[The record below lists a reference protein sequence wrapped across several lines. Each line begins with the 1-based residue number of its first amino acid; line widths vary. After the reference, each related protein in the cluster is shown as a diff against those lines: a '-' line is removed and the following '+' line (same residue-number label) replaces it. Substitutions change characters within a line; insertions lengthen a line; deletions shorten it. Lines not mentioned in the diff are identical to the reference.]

1 MIPNRLKE
9 AKPVDLISVI
19 KAYIMR
25 NYDASSFDQKVET
38 FLSEVQQ
45 NRNVISTMGG
55 MNQNLDTLK
64 TNKEI
69 LLQYLNQLNTIKGK
83 MTFGR
88 ENYCVQVEFQ
98 WKDIFKNKIWSS
110 YSINFEFYNVMF
122 NLAMIYCIMG
132 IMITNECGD
141 DEERLKESVKYFRYA
156 SGLFDTIKNDA
167 SNGIPAKELPPDLGY
182 SYMSYCSYICIAFG
196 QINLVKVAMK
206 KKTNLDLQSQLTK
219 GICEMLNSAYLLTNE
234 SLKKFLDDTAKLLVF
249 NRKNYYEALCYS
261 KLRDKAL
268 AEFDKTGEN
277 YGTAVTYQ
285 GGIVQCLKKN
295 DTKEQNKIKNLIYD
309 KDTLFLDKETQK
321 GKDMFDKNSRVY
333 NDIIKELDQMPV
345 VQKKIMCSPQMPPEY
360 KTDVE
365 NSNELDALIPKEV
378 KVMIS
383 EYKNK
388 MNEFITQNLENNENE
403 DTVTNFLNNLGL
415 PSSLETILS
424 QTSISE
430 SLWKKISEVQE
441 KGGSMFLNNSLQTLD
456 NLPNEINNR
465 INGLLNILMNE
476 ENEDKRLRQ
485 QYGTKWN
492 RRESSDLNGNY
503 VTTLNSYRNK
513 LNLARQCDQQ
523 TKEGISENLKYFEYL
538 MMSKEQLD
546 NKIPHKVDQNS
557 LKNCPEAADLRK
569 DLDSIESLKNSA
581 MEIINQL
588 FNSLNDDNVAP
599 QFIQVLSKKT
609 TENSVF
615 DQNKAKY
622 MEKFNELQNISSQI
636 NALKPVIQQK
646 NEIFLKAKNEK
657 FKPDLDN
664 ENFFKNLD
672 NYCQLFRQKEVQ
684 LQQAL
689 NFYKTFNGKLDEL
702 NRNITDFLM
711 ARDIDKNQLI
721 SSITLGS
728 NYDEKKIDDNSG
740 GNYWDLTKKGLNYLG
755 EKITQVQNKFFGN
768 NDNNNQSENK
778 DNQNNNNNNM
788 YGQNNNNMYGQNN
801 NNMYGQYGQSNN
813 NMYGQNNNNNMYG
826 QNNNNNMYGQPNNNN
841 NMYGQNNNNNNNMY
855 GQNNNN
861 NNNMYGQPNNNNM
874 YGQNNNN
881 MYGQNNNNMYGQPN
895 SNNMYG
901 QNNNNNMY
909 GQPNN
914 NNMYGQFGQPNNN
927 MYGQQQQN
935 QPNMYGQQQYGQQP
949 MYGQQQFYN
958 QNK

>member
-1 MIPNRLKE
+1 MIPNKLKD
-9 AKPVDLISVI
+9 AKPLDLISTI
-19 KAYIMR
+19 KAYIMK

-45 NRNVISTMGG
+45 NRNVVSTMATIT
-55 MNQNLDTLK
+55 QNLDTLK

-83 MTFGR
+83 MTFGQ
-88 ENYCVQVEFQ
+88 ENFCVQIEFQ
-98 WKDIFKNKIWSS
+98 WKDIFKNKSYSS
-110 YSINFEFYNVMF
+110 YSINFEYYNVMF

-132 IMITNECGD
+132 ILITNECGD

-182 SYMSYCSYICIAFG
+182 SYMSYCSYICTAFG

-206 KKTNLDLQSQLTK
+206 KKTNFDLQSQLLK
-219 GICEMLNSAYLLTNE
+219 GIVEMLNSAYLLSNE
-234 SLKKFLDDTAKLLVF
+234 SLKKNLDDNTKLIVY

-268 AEFDKTGEN
+268 ADFDKTGEN
-277 YGTAVTYQ
+277 FGVAVTYQ
-285 GGIVQCLKKN
+285 GGIVQCLNKN
-295 DTKEQNKIKNLIYD
+295 NTKEQNKIKNLIKE
-309 KDTLFLDKETQK
+309 KDMLFLDKETQR
-321 GKDMFDKNSRVY
+321 GQEMYEKNQRVY
-333 NDIIKELDQMPV
+333 NELIKEIDQMPV
-345 VQKKIMCSPQMPPEY
+345 VQKKIMCSPQMPPEF

-365 NSNELDALIPKEV
+365 NNNELDALIPREV
-378 KVMIS
+378 KAMIS

-415 PSSLETILS
+415 PASLETILS
-424 QTSISE
+424 QSSISE

-456 NLPNEINNR
+456 NIPNEIDNR
-465 INGLLNILMNE
+465 INGLLTILMNE

-503 VTTLNSYRNK
+503 VATLNSYRNK
-513 LNLARQCDQQ
+513 LGQARQCDQQ
-523 TKEGISENLKYFEYL
+523 TKSGITDNYKYFEYL

-546 NKIPHKVDQNS
+546 NKIPHKVDQNVI
-557 LKNCPEAADLRK
+557 KNCPEAVDLRK
-569 DLDSIESLKNSA
+569 ELDNLENLKNRA

-609 TENSVF
+609 TENAVF

-622 MEKFNELQNISSQI
+622 MTSFNELQNISSQI

-646 NEIFLKAKNEK
+646 NEIFLKVKSEK
-657 FKPDLDN
+657 FKPDMDN

-672 NYCQLFRQKEVQ
+672 NYCQLFRQKEIQ

-702 NRNITDFLM
+702 NRNVTDFLM

-721 SSITLGS
+721 SSITMGS
-728 NYDEKKIDDNSG
+728 NYNEKKDDDNSG
-740 GNYWDLTKKGLNYLG
+740 GNYWDFTKKGLNYLG
-755 EKITQVQNKFFGN
+755 EKVQQVQNKFFGGGN
-768 NDNNNQSENK
+768 KNENDNKNEQSNNNNNMYGQYGQ
-778 DNQNNNNNNM
+778 QNNNNMYGQYGQPNNNNMYGQNNNNNNMYGQYGQNNNNNM

-801 NNMYGQYGQSNN
+801 NNMYGK
-813 NMYGQNNNNNMYG
+813 
-826 QNNNNNMYGQPNNNN
+826 PNNNN
-841 NMYGQNNNNNNNMY
+841 PYGQP
-855 GQNNNN
+855 N

-874 YGQNNNN
+874 YGQPNNNN
-881 MYGQNNNNMYGQPN
+881 MYGQYGQQNNNNMYGQQQG
-895 SNNMYG
+895 MYG
-901 QNNNNNMY
+901 Q
-909 GQPNN
+909 QPN
-914 NNMYGQFGQPNNN
+914 PN
-927 MYGQQQQN
+927 MYGQQQYQ
-935 QPNMYGQQQYGQQP
+935 QQQYGQQP
-949 MYGQQQFYN
+949 MYDQNNNNMYGQQQYYN
-958 QNK
+958 PNK

>member
-1 MIPNRLKE
+1 MIPNKLKD
-9 AKPVDLISVI
+9 AKPLDLISTI
-19 KAYIMR
+19 KAYIMK

-45 NRNVISTMGG
+45 NRNVVSTMAT
-55 MNQNLDTLK
+55 MTQNLDTLK

-83 MTFGR
+83 MTFGQ
-88 ENYCVQVEFQ
+88 ENFCVQIEFQ
-98 WKDIFKNKIWSS
+98 WKDIFKNKSYSS
-110 YSINFEFYNVMF
+110 YSINFEYYNVMF

-132 IMITNECGD
+132 ILITNECGD

-182 SYMSYCSYICIAFG
+182 SYMSYCSYICTAFG

-206 KKTNLDLQSQLTK
+206 KKTNFDLQSQLLK
-219 GICEMLNSAYLLTNE
+219 GIVEMLNSAYLLSNE
-234 SLKKFLDDTAKLLVF
+234 SLKKNLDDNTKLIVY

-268 AEFDKTGEN
+268 ADFDKTGEN
-277 YGTAVTYQ
+277 FGVAVTYQ
-285 GGIVQCLKKN
+285 GGIVQCLNKN
-295 DTKEQNKIKNLIYD
+295 NTKEQNKIKNLIKE
-309 KDTLFLDKETQK
+309 KDMLFLDKETQR
-321 GKDMFDKNSRVY
+321 GQEMYEKNQRIY
-333 NDIIKELDQMPV
+333 NELIKEIDQMPV
-345 VQKKIMCSPQMPPEY
+345 VQKKIMCSPQMPPEF

-365 NSNELDALIPKEV
+365 NNNELDALIPREV
-378 KVMIS
+378 KAMIS

-415 PSSLETILS
+415 PASLETILS
-424 QTSISE
+424 QSSISE

-456 NLPNEINNR
+456 NIPNEIDNR
-465 INGLLNILMNE
+465 INGLLTILMNE

-503 VTTLNSYRNK
+503 VATLNSYRNK
-513 LNLARQCDQQ
+513 LGQARQCDQQ
-523 TKEGISENLKYFEYL
+523 TKSGITDNYKYFEYL

-546 NKIPHKVDQNS
+546 NKIPHKVDQNVI
-557 LKNCPEAADLRK
+557 KNCPEAVDLRK
-569 DLDSIESLKNSA
+569 ELDNLENLKNRA

-609 TENSVF
+609 TENAVF

-622 MEKFNELQNISSQI
+622 MTSFNELQNISSQI

-646 NEIFLKAKNEK
+646 NEIFLKVKSEK
-657 FKPDLDN
+657 FKPDMDN

-672 NYCQLFRQKEVQ
+672 NYCQLFRQKEIQ

-702 NRNITDFLM
+702 NRNVTDFLM

-721 SSITLGS
+721 SSITMGS
-728 NYDEKKIDDNSG
+728 NYNEKKDDDNSG
-740 GNYWDLTKKGLNYLG
+740 GNYWDFTKKGLNYLG
-755 EKITQVQNKFFGN
+755 EKVQQVQNKFFGGGN
-768 NDNNNQSENK
+768 KNENDNKNEQSNNNNNMYGQYGQ
-778 DNQNNNNNNM
+778 QNNNNMYGQYGQPNNNNM
-788 YGQNNNNMYGQNN
+788 YGQNNNN
-801 NNMYGQYGQSNN
+801 NNMYGQ
-813 NMYGQNNNNNMYG
+813 YGQNNNNNMYG
-826 QNNNNNMYGQPNNNN
+826 QNNNNNMYGQNNN
-841 NMYGQNNNNNNNMY
+841 NMYGKPNNNNPY
-855 GQNNNN
+855 GQPN

-874 YGQNNNN
+874 YGQPNNNN
-881 MYGQNNNNMYGQPN
+881 MYGQYGQQNNNNMYGQQQGMYGQQPNPNMYGQQQYQQQQYGQQPMYGQNNNNMYGQ
-895 SNNMYG
+895 
-901 QNNNNNMY
+901 
-909 GQPNN
+909 
-914 NNMYGQFGQPNNN
+914 
-927 MYGQQQQN
+927 
-935 QPNMYGQQQYGQQP
+935 QQY
-949 MYGQQQFYN
+949 YN
-958 QNK
+958 PNK

>member
-1 MIPNRLKE
+1 MIPNKLKD
-9 AKPVDLISVI
+9 AKPLDLISTI
-19 KAYIMR
+19 KAYIMK

-45 NRNVISTMGG
+45 NRNVVSTMATIT
-55 MNQNLDTLK
+55 QNLDTLK

-83 MTFGR
+83 MTFGQ
-88 ENYCVQVEFQ
+88 ENFCVQIEFQ
-98 WKDIFKNKIWSS
+98 WKDIFKNKSYSS
-110 YSINFEFYNVMF
+110 YSINFEYYNVMF

-132 IMITNECGD
+132 ILITNECGD

-182 SYMSYCSYICIAFG
+182 SYMSYCSYICTAFG

-206 KKTNLDLQSQLTK
+206 KKTNFDLQSQLLK
-219 GICEMLNSAYLLTNE
+219 GIVEMLNSAYLLSNE
-234 SLKKFLDDTAKLLVF
+234 SLKKNLDDNTKLIVY

-268 AEFDKTGEN
+268 ADFDKTGEN
-277 YGTAVTYQ
+277 FGVAVTYQ
-285 GGIVQCLKKN
+285 GGIVQCLNKN
-295 DTKEQNKIKNLIYD
+295 NTKEQNKIKNLIKE
-309 KDTLFLDKETQK
+309 KDMLFLDKETQR
-321 GKDMFDKNSRVY
+321 GQEMYEKNQRVY
-333 NDIIKELDQMPV
+333 NELIKEIDQMPV
-345 VQKKIMCSPQMPPEY
+345 VQKKIMCSPQMPPEF

-365 NSNELDALIPKEV
+365 NNNELDALIPREV
-378 KVMIS
+378 KAMIS

-415 PSSLETILS
+415 PASLETILS
-424 QTSISE
+424 QSSISE

-441 KGGSMFLNNSLQTLD
+441 KGGSMYLNNSLQTLD
-456 NLPNEINNR
+456 NIPNEIDNR
-465 INGLLNILMNE
+465 INGLLTILMNE

-503 VTTLNSYRNK
+503 VATLNSYRNK
-513 LNLARQCDQQ
+513 LGQARQCDQQ
-523 TKEGISENLKYFEYL
+523 TKSGITDNYKYFEYL

-546 NKIPHKVDQNS
+546 NKIPHKVDQNVI
-557 LKNCPEAADLRK
+557 KNCPEAVDLRK
-569 DLDSIESLKNSA
+569 ELDNLENLKNRA

-609 TENSVF
+609 TENAVF

-622 MEKFNELQNISSQI
+622 MTSFNELQNISSQI

-646 NEIFLKAKNEK
+646 NEIFLKVKSEK
-657 FKPDLDN
+657 FKPDMDN

-672 NYCQLFRQKEVQ
+672 NYCQLFRQKEIQ

-702 NRNITDFLM
+702 NRNVTDFLM

-721 SSITLGS
+721 SSITMGS
-728 NYDEKKIDDNSG
+728 NYNEKKDDNNSG
-740 GNYWDLTKKGLNYLG
+740 GNYWDFTKKGLNYLG
-755 EKITQVQNKFFGN
+755 EKVQQVQNKFFGGGN
-768 NDNNNQSENK
+768 KNENDNKNEQS
-778 DNQNNNNNNM
+778 NNNNNM
-788 YGQNNNNMYGQNN
+788 YGQNNNNNMYGQYGQQNN
-801 NNMYGQYGQSNN
+801 NNMYGQYGQPNNN
-813 NMYGQNNNNNMYG
+813 NMYGQNNNNNNMYGQYGQNNNNNMYG
-826 QNNNNNMYGQPNNNN
+826 QNNNNNMYGKPNNNNPYGQPNNNNPYGQPNNN
-841 NMYGQNNNNNNNMY
+841 NMYGQL
-855 GQNNNN
+855 N

-874 YGQNNNN
+874 YGQYGQQNNNN
-881 MYGQNNNNMYGQPN
+881 MYGQQQGMYGQQPNPNMYGQQQYQQQQYGQQPMYGQNNNNMYGQ
-895 SNNMYG
+895 
-901 QNNNNNMY
+901 
-909 GQPNN
+909 
-914 NNMYGQFGQPNNN
+914 
-927 MYGQQQQN
+927 
-935 QPNMYGQQQYGQQP
+935 QQY
-949 MYGQQQFYN
+949 YN
-958 QNK
+958 PNK

>member
-1 MIPNRLKE
+1 MIPNKLKD
-9 AKPVDLISVI
+9 AKPLDLISTI
-19 KAYIMR
+19 KAYIMK

-45 NRNVISTMGG
+45 NRNVVSTMAT
-55 MNQNLDTLK
+55 MTQNLDTLK

-83 MTFGR
+83 MTFGQ
-88 ENYCVQVEFQ
+88 ENFCVQIEFQ
-98 WKDIFKNKIWSS
+98 WKDIFKNKSYSS
-110 YSINFEFYNVMF
+110 YSINFEYYNVMF

-132 IMITNECGD
+132 ILITNECGD

-182 SYMSYCSYICIAFG
+182 SYMSYCSYICTAFG

-206 KKTNLDLQSQLTK
+206 KKTNFDLQSQLLK
-219 GICEMLNSAYLLTNE
+219 GIVEMLNSAYLLSNE
-234 SLKKFLDDTAKLLVF
+234 SLKKNLDDNTKLIVY

-268 AEFDKTGEN
+268 ADFDKTGEN
-277 YGTAVTYQ
+277 FGVAVTYQ
-285 GGIVQCLKKN
+285 GGIVQCLNKN
-295 DTKEQNKIKNLIYD
+295 NTKEQNKIKNLIKE
-309 KDTLFLDKETQK
+309 KDMLFLDKETQR
-321 GKDMFDKNSRVY
+321 GQEMYEKNQRIY
-333 NDIIKELDQMPV
+333 NELIKEIDQMPV
-345 VQKKIMCSPQMPPEY
+345 VQKKIMCSPQMPPEF

-365 NSNELDALIPKEV
+365 NNNELDALIPREV
-378 KVMIS
+378 KAMIS

-415 PSSLETILS
+415 PASLETILS
-424 QTSISE
+424 QSSISE

-441 KGGSMFLNNSLQTLD
+441 KGGSMYLNNSLQTLD
-456 NLPNEINNR
+456 NIPNEIDNR
-465 INGLLNILMNE
+465 INGLLTILMNE

-503 VTTLNSYRNK
+503 VATLNSYRNK
-513 LNLARQCDQQ
+513 LGQARQCDQQ
-523 TKEGISENLKYFEYL
+523 TKSGITDNYKYFEYL

-546 NKIPHKVDQNS
+546 NKIPHKVDQNVI
-557 LKNCPEAADLRK
+557 KNCPEAVDLRK
-569 DLDSIESLKNSA
+569 ELDNLENLKNRA

-609 TENSVF
+609 TENAVF

-622 MEKFNELQNISSQI
+622 MTSFNELQNISSQI

-646 NEIFLKAKNEK
+646 NEIFLKVKSEK
-657 FKPDLDN
+657 FKPDMDN

-672 NYCQLFRQKEVQ
+672 NYCQLFRQKEIQ

-702 NRNITDFLM
+702 NRNVTDFLM

-721 SSITLGS
+721 SSITMGS
-728 NYDEKKIDDNSG
+728 NYNEKKDDDNSG
-740 GNYWDLTKKGLNYLG
+740 GNYWDFTKKGLNYLG
-755 EKITQVQNKFFGN
+755 EKVQQVQNKFFGGGN
-768 NDNNNQSENK
+768 KNENDNKNEQS
-778 DNQNNNNNNM
+778 NNNNNM
-788 YGQNNNNMYGQNN
+788 YGQNNNNNMYGQYGQQNN
-801 NNMYGQYGQSNN
+801 NNMYGQYGQPNNNNMYGQNNNNNNMYGQYGQNNNN

-826 QNNNNNMYGQPNNNN
+826 QNNNNNMYGKPNNNN
-841 NMYGQNNNNNNNMY
+841 PYGQP
-855 GQNNNN
+855 N
-861 NNNMYGQPNNNNM
+861 NNNMYGQPNNNNVYGQPNNNNMYGQYGQQNNNNMYGQQQGMYGQQPNPNMYGQQQYQQQQYGQQPM

-881 MYGQNNNNMYGQPN
+881 MYGQ
-895 SNNMYG
+895 
-901 QNNNNNMY
+901 
-909 GQPNN
+909 
-914 NNMYGQFGQPNNN
+914 
-927 MYGQQQQN
+927 
-935 QPNMYGQQQYGQQP
+935 QQY
-949 MYGQQQFYN
+949 YN
-958 QNK
+958 PNK

>member
-1 MIPNRLKE
+1 MIPNKLKD
-9 AKPVDLISVI
+9 AKPLDLISTI
-19 KAYIMR
+19 KAYIMK

-45 NRNVISTMGG
+45 NRNVVSTMATIT
-55 MNQNLDTLK
+55 QNLDTLK

-83 MTFGR
+83 MTFGQ
-88 ENYCVQVEFQ
+88 ENFCVQIEFQ
-98 WKDIFKNKIWSS
+98 WKDIFKNKSYSS
-110 YSINFEFYNVMF
+110 YSINFEYYNVMF

-132 IMITNECGD
+132 ILITNECGD

-182 SYMSYCSYICIAFG
+182 SYMSYCSYICTAFG

-206 KKTNLDLQSQLTK
+206 KKTNFDLQSQLLK
-219 GICEMLNSAYLLTNE
+219 GIVEMLNSAYLLSNE
-234 SLKKFLDDTAKLLVF
+234 SLKKNLDDNTKLIVY

-268 AEFDKTGEN
+268 ADFDKTGEN
-277 YGTAVTYQ
+277 FGVAVTYQ
-285 GGIVQCLKKN
+285 GGIVQCLNKN
-295 DTKEQNKIKNLIYD
+295 NTKEQNKIKNLIKE
-309 KDTLFLDKETQK
+309 KDMLFLDKETQR
-321 GKDMFDKNSRVY
+321 GQEMYEKNQRVY
-333 NDIIKELDQMPV
+333 NELIKEIDQMPV
-345 VQKKIMCSPQMPPEY
+345 VQKKIMCSPQMPPEF

-365 NSNELDALIPKEV
+365 NNNELDALIPREV
-378 KVMIS
+378 KAMIS

-415 PSSLETILS
+415 PASLETILS
-424 QTSISE
+424 QSSISE

-456 NLPNEINNR
+456 NIPNEIDNR
-465 INGLLNILMNE
+465 INGLLTILMNE

-503 VTTLNSYRNK
+503 VATLNSYRNK
-513 LNLARQCDQQ
+513 LGQARQCDQQ
-523 TKEGISENLKYFEYL
+523 TKSGITDNYKYFEYL

-546 NKIPHKVDQNS
+546 NKIPHKVDQNVI
-557 LKNCPEAADLRK
+557 KNCPEAVDLRK
-569 DLDSIESLKNSA
+569 ELDNLENLKNRA

-609 TENSVF
+609 TENAVF

-622 MEKFNELQNISSQI
+622 MTSFNELQNISSQI

-646 NEIFLKAKNEK
+646 NEIFLKVKSEK
-657 FKPDLDN
+657 FKPDMEN

-672 NYCQLFRQKEVQ
+672 NYCQLFRQKEIQ

-702 NRNITDFLM
+702 NRNVTDFLM

-721 SSITLGS
+721 SSITMGS
-728 NYDEKKIDDNSG
+728 NYNEKKDDDNSG
-740 GNYWDLTKKGLNYLG
+740 GNYWDFTKKGLNYLG
-755 EKITQVQNKFFGN
+755 EKVQQVQNKFFGGGN
-768 NDNNNQSENK
+768 KNENDNKNEQSNNNNNMYGQYGQ
-778 DNQNNNNNNM
+778 QNNNNMYGQYGQPNNNNM
-788 YGQNNNNMYGQNN
+788 YGQNNNN
-801 NNMYGQYGQSNN
+801 NNMYGQYGQNNN

-826 QNNNNNMYGQPNNNN
+826 QNNNNPYGQPNNNN
-841 NMYGQNNNNNNNMY
+841 PYGQP
-855 GQNNNN
+855 N

-874 YGQNNNN
+874 YGQPNNNN
-881 MYGQNNNNMYGQPN
+881 MYGQYGQQNNNNMYGQQQGMYGQQPNPNMYGQQQYQQQQYGQQPMYGQNNNNMYGQ
-895 SNNMYG
+895 
-901 QNNNNNMY
+901 
-909 GQPNN
+909 
-914 NNMYGQFGQPNNN
+914 
-927 MYGQQQQN
+927 
-935 QPNMYGQQQYGQQP
+935 QQY
-949 MYGQQQFYN
+949 YN
-958 QNK
+958 PNK

>member
-1 MIPNRLKE
+1 MIPNKLKD
-9 AKPVDLISVI
+9 AKPLDLISTI
-19 KAYIMR
+19 KAYIMK

-45 NRNVISTMGG
+45 NRNVVSTMAT
-55 MNQNLDTLK
+55 MTQNLDTLK

-83 MTFGR
+83 MTFGQ
-88 ENYCVQVEFQ
+88 ENFCVQIEFQ
-98 WKDIFKNKIWSS
+98 WKDIFKNKSYSS
-110 YSINFEFYNVMF
+110 YSINFEYYNVMF

-132 IMITNECGD
+132 ILITNECGD

-182 SYMSYCSYICIAFG
+182 SYMSYCSYICTAFG

-206 KKTNLDLQSQLTK
+206 KKTNFDLQSQLLK
-219 GICEMLNSAYLLTNE
+219 GIVEMLNSAYLLSNE
-234 SLKKFLDDTAKLLVF
+234 SLKKNLDDNTKLIVY

-268 AEFDKTGEN
+268 ADFDKTGEN
-277 YGTAVTYQ
+277 FGVAVTYQ
-285 GGIVQCLKKN
+285 GGIVQCLNKN
-295 DTKEQNKIKNLIYD
+295 NTKEQNKIKNLIKE
-309 KDTLFLDKETQK
+309 KDMLFLDKETQR
-321 GKDMFDKNSRVY
+321 GQEMYEKNQRVY
-333 NDIIKELDQMPV
+333 NELIKEIDQMPV
-345 VQKKIMCSPQMPPEY
+345 VQKKIMCSPQMPPEF

-365 NSNELDALIPKEV
+365 NNNELDALIPREV
-378 KVMIS
+378 KAMIS

-415 PSSLETILS
+415 PASLETILS
-424 QTSISE
+424 QSSISE

-456 NLPNEINNR
+456 NIPNEIDNR
-465 INGLLNILMNE
+465 INGLLTILMNE

-503 VTTLNSYRNK
+503 VATLNSYRNK
-513 LNLARQCDQQ
+513 LGQARQCDQQ
-523 TKEGISENLKYFEYL
+523 TKSGITDNYKYFEYL

-546 NKIPHKVDQNS
+546 NKIPHKVDQNVI
-557 LKNCPEAADLRK
+557 KNCPEAVDLRK
-569 DLDSIESLKNSA
+569 ELDNLENLKNRA

-609 TENSVF
+609 TENAVF

-622 MEKFNELQNISSQI
+622 MTSFNELQNISSQI

-646 NEIFLKAKNEK
+646 NEIFLKVKSEK
-657 FKPDLDN
+657 FKPDMDN

-672 NYCQLFRQKEVQ
+672 NYCQLFRQKEIQ

-702 NRNITDFLM
+702 NRNVTDFLM

-721 SSITLGS
+721 SSITMGS
-728 NYDEKKIDDNSG
+728 NYNEKKDDDNSG
-740 GNYWDLTKKGLNYLG
+740 GNYWDFTKKGLNYLG
-755 EKITQVQNKFFGN
+755 EKVQQVQNKFFGGGN
-768 NDNNNQSENK
+768 KNENDNKNEQSNNNNNMYGQYGQ
-778 DNQNNNNNNM
+778 QNNNNMYGQYGQPNNNNM
-788 YGQNNNNMYGQNN
+788 YGQNNNN
-801 NNMYGQYGQSNN
+801 NNMYGQ
-813 NMYGQNNNNNMYG
+813 YGQNNNNNMYG
-826 QNNNNNMYGQPNNNN
+826 QNNNNNMYGQNNN
-841 NMYGQNNNNNNNMY
+841 NMYGKPNNNNPY
-855 GQNNNN
+855 GQPN

-874 YGQNNNN
+874 YGQPNNNN
-881 MYGQNNNNMYGQPN
+881 MYGQYGQQNNNNMYGQQQGMYGQQPNPNMYGQQQYQQQQYGQQPMYGQNNNNMYGQ
-895 SNNMYG
+895 
-901 QNNNNNMY
+901 
-909 GQPNN
+909 
-914 NNMYGQFGQPNNN
+914 
-927 MYGQQQQN
+927 
-935 QPNMYGQQQYGQQP
+935 QQY
-949 MYGQQQFYN
+949 YN
-958 QNK
+958 PNK

>member
-1 MIPNRLKE
+1 MIPNKLKD
-9 AKPVDLISVI
+9 AKPLDLISTI
-19 KAYIMR
+19 KAYIMK

-45 NRNVISTMGG
+45 NRNVVSTMAT
-55 MNQNLDTLK
+55 MTQNLDTLK

-83 MTFGR
+83 MTFGQ
-88 ENYCVQVEFQ
+88 ENFCVQIEFQ
-98 WKDIFKNKIWSS
+98 WKDIFKNKSYSS
-110 YSINFEFYNVMF
+110 YSINFEYYNVMF

-132 IMITNECGD
+132 ILITNECGD

-182 SYMSYCSYICIAFG
+182 SYMSYCSYICTAFG

-206 KKTNLDLQSQLTK
+206 KKTNFDLQSQLLK
-219 GICEMLNSAYLLTNE
+219 GIVEMLNSAYLLSNE
-234 SLKKFLDDTAKLLVF
+234 SLKKNLDDNTKLIVY

-268 AEFDKTGEN
+268 ADFDKTGEN
-277 YGTAVTYQ
+277 FGVAVTYQ
-285 GGIVQCLKKN
+285 GGIVQCLNKN
-295 DTKEQNKIKNLIYD
+295 NTKEQNKIKNLIKE
-309 KDTLFLDKETQK
+309 KDMLFLDKETQR
-321 GKDMFDKNSRVY
+321 GQEMYEKNQRVY
-333 NDIIKELDQMPV
+333 NELIKEIDQMPV
-345 VQKKIMCSPQMPPEY
+345 VQKKIMCSPQMPPEF

-365 NSNELDALIPKEV
+365 NNNELDALIPREV
-378 KVMIS
+378 KAMIS

-415 PSSLETILS
+415 PASLETILS
-424 QTSISE
+424 QSSISE

-456 NLPNEINNR
+456 NIPNEIDNR
-465 INGLLNILMNE
+465 INGLLTILMNE

-503 VTTLNSYRNK
+503 VATLNSYRNK
-513 LNLARQCDQQ
+513 LGQARQCDQQ
-523 TKEGISENLKYFEYL
+523 TKSGITDNYKYFEYL

-546 NKIPHKVDQNS
+546 NKIPHKVDQNVI
-557 LKNCPEAADLRK
+557 KNCPEAVDLRK
-569 DLDSIESLKNSA
+569 ELDNLENLKNRA

-609 TENSVF
+609 TENAVF

-622 MEKFNELQNISSQI
+622 MTSFNELQNISSQI

-646 NEIFLKAKNEK
+646 NEIFLKVKSEK
-657 FKPDLDN
+657 FKPDMDN

-672 NYCQLFRQKEVQ
+672 NYCQLFRQKEIQ

-702 NRNITDFLM
+702 NRNVTDFLM

-721 SSITLGS
+721 SSITMGS
-728 NYDEKKIDDNSG
+728 NYNEKKDDDNSG
-740 GNYWDLTKKGLNYLG
+740 GNYWDFTKKGLNYLG
-755 EKITQVQNKFFGN
+755 EKVQQVQNKFFGGGN
-768 NDNNNQSENK
+768 KNENDNKNEQSNNNNNMYGQYGQ
-778 DNQNNNNNNM
+778 QNNNNMYGQYGQPNNNNM
-788 YGQNNNNMYGQNN
+788 YGQNNNN
-801 NNMYGQYGQSNN
+801 NNMYGQ
-813 NMYGQNNNNNMYG
+813 YGQNNNNNMYG
-826 QNNNNNMYGQPNNNN
+826 QNNNNNMYGQNNNNMYGKPNNNNPYGQPNNN
-841 NMYGQNNNNNNNMY
+841 NMYGQP
-855 GQNNNN
+855 

-874 YGQNNNN
+874 YGQYGQQNNNN
-881 MYGQNNNNMYGQPN
+881 MYGQQQGMYGQQPNPNMYGQQQYQQQQYGQQPMYGQNNNNMYGQ
-895 SNNMYG
+895 
-901 QNNNNNMY
+901 
-909 GQPNN
+909 
-914 NNMYGQFGQPNNN
+914 
-927 MYGQQQQN
+927 
-935 QPNMYGQQQYGQQP
+935 QQY
-949 MYGQQQFYN
+949 YN
-958 QNK
+958 PNK

>member
-1 MIPNRLKE
+1 MIPNKLKD
-9 AKPVDLISVI
+9 AKPLDLISTI

-45 NRNVISTMGG
+45 NRNVVSTMAT
-55 MNQNLDTLK
+55 MTQNLDTLK

-88 ENYCVQVEFQ
+88 ETFCVQIEFQ
-98 WKDIFKNKIWSS
+98 WKDIFKNKAWSS
-110 YSINFEFYNVMF
+110 YSINFEYYNVMF

-132 IMITNECGD
+132 ILITNECGD

-182 SYMSYCSYICIAFG
+182 SYMSYCSYICTAFG

-206 KKTNLDLQSQLTK
+206 KKTNFDLQSQLLK
-219 GICEMLNSAYLLTNE
+219 GIVEMLNSAYLLSNE
-234 SLKKFLDDTAKLLVF
+234 SLKKNLDDNTKLIVY

-268 AEFDKTGEN
+268 ADFDKTGEN
-277 YGTAVTYQ
+277 FGVAVTYQ
-285 GGIVQCLKKN
+285 GGIVQCLNKN
-295 DTKEQNKIKNLIYD
+295 NTKEQNKIKNLIKE
-309 KDTLFLDKETQK
+309 KDMLFLDKETQR
-321 GKDMFDKNSRVY
+321 GQEMYEKNQRVY
-333 NDIIKELDQMPV
+333 NELIKEIDQMPV
-345 VQKKIMCSPQMPPEY
+345 VQKKIMCSPQMPPEF

-365 NSNELDALIPKEV
+365 NNNELDALIPREV
-378 KVMIS
+378 KAMIS

-415 PSSLETILS
+415 PASLETILS
-424 QTSISE
+424 QSSISE

-456 NLPNEINNR
+456 NIPNEIDNR
-465 INGLLNILMNE
+465 INGLLTILMNE

-503 VTTLNSYRNK
+503 VATLNSYRNK
-513 LNLARQCDQQ
+513 IGQARQCDQQ
-523 TKEGISENLKYFEYL
+523 TKSGITDNYKYFEYL

-546 NKIPHKVDQNS
+546 NKIPHKVDQNVI
-557 LKNCPEAADLRK
+557 KNCPEAVDLRK
-569 DLDSIESLKNSA
+569 ELDNLENLKNRA

-609 TENSVF
+609 TENAVF

-622 MEKFNELQNISSQI
+622 MTSFNELQNISSQI

-646 NEIFLKAKNEK
+646 NEIFLKVKSEK
-657 FKPDLDN
+657 FKPDMDN

-672 NYCQLFRQKEVQ
+672 NYCQLFRQKEIQ

-702 NRNITDFLM
+702 NRNVTDFLM

-721 SSITLGS
+721 SSITMGS
-728 NYDEKKIDDNSG
+728 NYNEKKDDDNSG
-740 GNYWDLTKKGLNYLG
+740 GNYWDFTKKGLNYLG
-755 EKITQVQNKFFGN
+755 EKVQQVQNKFFGGGN
-768 NDNNNQSENK
+768 KNENDNKNEQSNNNNNMYGQYGQ
-778 DNQNNNNNNM
+778 QNNNNMYGQYGQPNNNNMYGQNNNNNNMYGQYGQNNNNNM
-788 YGQNNNNMYGQNN
+788 YGQNNNNMYGK
-801 NNMYGQYGQSNN
+801 
-813 NMYGQNNNNNMYG
+813 
-826 QNNNNNMYGQPNNNN
+826 PNNNN
-841 NMYGQNNNNNNNMY
+841 PYGQP
-855 GQNNNN
+855 N

-874 YGQNNNN
+874 YGQPNNNN
-881 MYGQNNNNMYGQPN
+881 MYGQYGQQNNNNMYGQQQGMYGQQPNPNMYGQQQYQQQQYGQQPMYGQNNNNMYGQ
-895 SNNMYG
+895 
-901 QNNNNNMY
+901 
-909 GQPNN
+909 
-914 NNMYGQFGQPNNN
+914 
-927 MYGQQQQN
+927 
-935 QPNMYGQQQYGQQP
+935 QQY
-949 MYGQQQFYN
+949 YN
-958 QNK
+958 PNK

>member
-1 MIPNRLKE
+1 MIPNKLKD
-9 AKPVDLISVI
+9 AKPLDLISTI
-19 KAYIMR
+19 KAYIMK

-45 NRNVISTMGG
+45 NRNVVSTMATIT
-55 MNQNLDTLK
+55 QNLDTLK

-83 MTFGR
+83 MTFGQ
-88 ENYCVQVEFQ
+88 ENFCVQIEFQ
-98 WKDIFKNKIWSS
+98 WKDIFKNKSYSS
-110 YSINFEFYNVMF
+110 YSINFEYYNVMF

-132 IMITNECGD
+132 ILITNECGD

-182 SYMSYCSYICIAFG
+182 SYMSYCSYICTAFG

-206 KKTNLDLQSQLTK
+206 KKTNFDLQSQLLK
-219 GICEMLNSAYLLTNE
+219 GIVEMLNSAYLLSNE
-234 SLKKFLDDTAKLLVF
+234 SLKKNLDDNTKLIVY

-268 AEFDKTGEN
+268 ADFDKTGEN
-277 YGTAVTYQ
+277 FGVAVTYQ
-285 GGIVQCLKKN
+285 GGIVQCLNKN
-295 DTKEQNKIKNLIYD
+295 NTKEQNKIKNLIKE
-309 KDTLFLDKETQK
+309 KDMLFLDKETQR
-321 GKDMFDKNSRVY
+321 GQEMYEKNQRVY
-333 NDIIKELDQMPV
+333 NELIKEIDQMPV
-345 VQKKIMCSPQMPPEY
+345 VQKKIMCSPQMPPEF

-365 NSNELDALIPKEV
+365 NNNELDALIPREV
-378 KVMIS
+378 KAMIS

-415 PSSLETILS
+415 PASLETILS
-424 QTSISE
+424 QSSISE

-441 KGGSMFLNNSLQTLD
+441 KGGSMYLNNSLQTLD
-456 NLPNEINNR
+456 NIPNEIDNR
-465 INGLLNILMNE
+465 INGLLTILMNE

-503 VTTLNSYRNK
+503 VATLNSYRNK
-513 LNLARQCDQQ
+513 LGQARQCDQQ
-523 TKEGISENLKYFEYL
+523 TKSGITDNYKYFEYL

-546 NKIPHKVDQNS
+546 NKIPHKVDQNVI
-557 LKNCPEAADLRK
+557 KNCPEAVDLRK
-569 DLDSIESLKNSA
+569 ELDNLENLKNRA

-609 TENSVF
+609 TENAVF

-622 MEKFNELQNISSQI
+622 MTSFNELQNISSQI

-646 NEIFLKAKNEK
+646 NEIFLKVKSEK
-657 FKPDLDN
+657 FKPDMDN

-672 NYCQLFRQKEVQ
+672 NYCQLFRQKEIQ

-702 NRNITDFLM
+702 NRNVTDFLM

-721 SSITLGS
+721 SSITMGS
-728 NYDEKKIDDNSG
+728 NYNEKKDDDNSG
-740 GNYWDLTKKGLNYLG
+740 GNYWDFTKKGLNYLG
-755 EKITQVQNKFFGN
+755 EKVQQVQNKFFGGGN
-768 NDNNNQSENK
+768 KNENDNKNEQSNNN
-778 DNQNNNNNNM
+778 NNNMYGQNNNNNMYGQYGQQNNNNMYGQYGQPNNNNMYGQNNNNNNMYGQYGQNNNNNM

-801 NNMYGQYGQSNN
+801 NNMYGK
-813 NMYGQNNNNNMYG
+813 
-826 QNNNNNMYGQPNNNN
+826 PNNNN
-841 NMYGQNNNNNNNMY
+841 PYGQP
-855 GQNNNN
+855 N

-874 YGQNNNN
+874 YGQPNNNN
-881 MYGQNNNNMYGQPN
+881 MYGQYGQQNNNNMYGQQQGMYGQQPNPNMYGQQQYQQQQYGQQPMYGQNNNNMYGQ
-895 SNNMYG
+895 
-901 QNNNNNMY
+901 
-909 GQPNN
+909 
-914 NNMYGQFGQPNNN
+914 
-927 MYGQQQQN
+927 
-935 QPNMYGQQQYGQQP
+935 QQY
-949 MYGQQQFYN
+949 YN
-958 QNK
+958 PNK

>member
-1 MIPNRLKE
+1 MIPNKLKD
-9 AKPVDLISVI
+9 AKPLDLISTI
-19 KAYIMR
+19 KAYIMK

-45 NRNVISTMGG
+45 NRNVVSTMATIT
-55 MNQNLDTLK
+55 QNLDTLK

-83 MTFGR
+83 MTFGQ
-88 ENYCVQVEFQ
+88 ENFCVQIEFQ
-98 WKDIFKNKIWSS
+98 WKDIFKNKSYSS
-110 YSINFEFYNVMF
+110 YSINFEYYNVMF

-132 IMITNECGD
+132 ILITNECGD

-182 SYMSYCSYICIAFG
+182 SYMSYCSYICTAFG

-206 KKTNLDLQSQLTK
+206 KKTNFDLQSQLLK
-219 GICEMLNSAYLLTNE
+219 GIVEMLNSAYLLSNE
-234 SLKKFLDDTAKLLVF
+234 SLKKNLDDNTKLIVY

-268 AEFDKTGEN
+268 ADFDKTGEN
-277 YGTAVTYQ
+277 FGVAVTYQ
-285 GGIVQCLKKN
+285 GGIVQCLNKN
-295 DTKEQNKIKNLIYD
+295 NTKEQNKIKNLIKE
-309 KDTLFLDKETQK
+309 KDMLFLDKETQR
-321 GKDMFDKNSRVY
+321 GQEMYEKNQRVY
-333 NDIIKELDQMPV
+333 NELIKEIDQMPV
-345 VQKKIMCSPQMPPEY
+345 VQKKIMCSPQMPPEF

-365 NSNELDALIPKEV
+365 NNNELDALIPREV
-378 KVMIS
+378 KAMIS

-415 PSSLETILS
+415 PASLETILS
-424 QTSISE
+424 QSSISE

-441 KGGSMFLNNSLQTLD
+441 KGGSMYLNNSLQTLD
-456 NLPNEINNR
+456 NIPNEIDNR
-465 INGLLNILMNE
+465 INGLLTILMNE

-503 VTTLNSYRNK
+503 VATLNSYRNK
-513 LNLARQCDQQ
+513 LGQARQCDQQ
-523 TKEGISENLKYFEYL
+523 TKSGITDNYKYFEYL
-538 MMSKEQLD
+538 MMSKGQLD
-546 NKIPHKVDQNS
+546 NKIPHKVDQNVI
-557 LKNCPEAADLRK
+557 KNCPEAVDLRK
-569 DLDSIESLKNSA
+569 ELDNLENLKNRA

-609 TENSVF
+609 TENAVF

-622 MEKFNELQNISSQI
+622 MTSFNELQNISSQI

-646 NEIFLKAKNEK
+646 NEIFLKVKSEK
-657 FKPDLDN
+657 FKPDMDN

-672 NYCQLFRQKEVQ
+672 NYCQLFRQKEIQ

-702 NRNITDFLM
+702 NRNVTDFLM

-721 SSITLGS
+721 SSITMGS
-728 NYDEKKIDDNSG
+728 NYNEKKDDDNSG
-740 GNYWDLTKKGLNYLG
+740 GNYWDFTKKGLNYLG
-755 EKITQVQNKFFGN
+755 EKVQQVQNKFFGGGN
-768 NDNNNQSENK
+768 KNENDNKNEQS
-778 DNQNNNNNNM
+778 NNNNNNM
-788 YGQNNNNMYGQNN
+788 YGQNNNNNMYGQYGQQNN
-801 NNMYGQYGQSNN
+801 NNMYGQYGQPNNN
-813 NMYGQNNNNNMYG
+813 NMYGQNNNNNNMYGQYGQNNNNNMYG
-826 QNNNNNMYGQPNNNN
+826 QNNNNNMYGKPNNNNPYGQPNNNN
-841 NMYGQNNNNNNNMY
+841 PYGQP
-855 GQNNNN
+855 N

-874 YGQNNNN
+874 YGQPNNNN
-881 MYGQNNNNMYGQPN
+881 MYGQYGQQNNNNMYGQQQGMYGQQPNPNMYGQQQYQQQQYGQQPMYGQNNNNMYGQ
-895 SNNMYG
+895 
-901 QNNNNNMY
+901 
-909 GQPNN
+909 
-914 NNMYGQFGQPNNN
+914 
-927 MYGQQQQN
+927 
-935 QPNMYGQQQYGQQP
+935 QQY
-949 MYGQQQFYN
+949 YN
-958 QNK
+958 PNK

>member
-1 MIPNRLKE
+1 MIPNKLKD
-9 AKPVDLISVI
+9 AKPLDLISTI
-19 KAYIMR
+19 KAYIMK

-45 NRNVISTMGG
+45 NRNVVSTMATIT
-55 MNQNLDTLK
+55 QNLDTLK

-83 MTFGR
+83 MTFGQ
-88 ENYCVQVEFQ
+88 ENFCVQIEFQ
-98 WKDIFKNKIWSS
+98 WKDIFKNKSYSS
-110 YSINFEFYNVMF
+110 YSINFEYYNVMF

-132 IMITNECGD
+132 ILITNECGD

-182 SYMSYCSYICIAFG
+182 SYMSYCSYICTAFG

-206 KKTNLDLQSQLTK
+206 KKTNFDLQSQLLK
-219 GICEMLNSAYLLTNE
+219 GIVEMLNSAYLLSNE
-234 SLKKFLDDTAKLLVF
+234 SLKKNLDDNTKLIVY

-268 AEFDKTGEN
+268 ADFDKTGEN
-277 YGTAVTYQ
+277 FGVAVTYQ
-285 GGIVQCLKKN
+285 GGIVQCLNKN
-295 DTKEQNKIKNLIYD
+295 NTKEQNKIKNLIKE
-309 KDTLFLDKETQK
+309 KDMLFLDKETQR
-321 GKDMFDKNSRVY
+321 GQEMYEKNQRVY
-333 NDIIKELDQMPV
+333 NELIKEIDQMPV
-345 VQKKIMCSPQMPPEY
+345 VQKKIMCSPQMPPEF

-365 NSNELDALIPKEV
+365 NNNELDALIPREV
-378 KVMIS
+378 KAMIS

-415 PSSLETILS
+415 PASLETILS
-424 QTSISE
+424 QSSISE

-456 NLPNEINNR
+456 NIPNEIDNR
-465 INGLLNILMNE
+465 INGLLTILMNE

-503 VTTLNSYRNK
+503 VATLNSYRNK
-513 LNLARQCDQQ
+513 LGQARQCDQQ
-523 TKEGISENLKYFEYL
+523 TKSGITDNYKYFEYL

-546 NKIPHKVDQNS
+546 NKIPHKVDQNVI
-557 LKNCPEAADLRK
+557 KNCPEAVDLRK
-569 DLDSIESLKNSA
+569 ELDNLENLKNRA

-609 TENSVF
+609 TENAVF

-622 MEKFNELQNISSQI
+622 MTSFNELQNISSQI

-646 NEIFLKAKNEK
+646 NEIFLKVKSEK
-657 FKPDLDN
+657 FKPDMDN

-672 NYCQLFRQKEVQ
+672 NYCQLFRQKEIQ

-702 NRNITDFLM
+702 NRNVTDFLM

-721 SSITLGS
+721 SSITMGS
-728 NYDEKKIDDNSG
+728 NYNEKKDDDNSG
-740 GNYWDLTKKGLNYLG
+740 GNYWDFTKKGLNYLG
-755 EKITQVQNKFFGN
+755 EKVQQVQNKFFGGGN
-768 NDNNNQSENK
+768 KNENDNKNEQSNNNNNMYGQYGQ
-778 DNQNNNNNNM
+778 QNNNNMYGQYGQPNNNNMYGQNNNNNNMYGQYGQNNNNNM

-801 NNMYGQYGQSNN
+801 NNMYGK
-813 NMYGQNNNNNMYG
+813 
-826 QNNNNNMYGQPNNNN
+826 PNNNN
-841 NMYGQNNNNNNNMY
+841 PYGQP
-855 GQNNNN
+855 N

-874 YGQNNNN
+874 YGQPNNNN
-881 MYGQNNNNMYGQPN
+881 MYGQYGQQNNNNMYGQQQGMYGQQPNPNMYGQQQYQQQQYGQQPMYGQNNNNMYGQ
-895 SNNMYG
+895 
-901 QNNNNNMY
+901 
-909 GQPNN
+909 
-914 NNMYGQFGQPNNN
+914 
-927 MYGQQQQN
+927 
-935 QPNMYGQQQYGQQP
+935 QQY
-949 MYGQQQFYN
+949 YN
-958 QNK
+958 PNK

>member
-1 MIPNRLKE
+1 MIPNKLKD
-9 AKPVDLISVI
+9 AKPLDLISTI
-19 KAYIMR
+19 KAYIMK

-45 NRNVISTMGG
+45 NRNVVSTMAT
-55 MNQNLDTLK
+55 MTQNLDTLK

-83 MTFGR
+83 MTFGQ
-88 ENYCVQVEFQ
+88 ENFCVQIEFQ
-98 WKDIFKNKIWSS
+98 WKDIFKNKSYSS
-110 YSINFEFYNVMF
+110 YSINFEYYNVMF
-122 NLAMIYCIMG
+122 NLAMMYCIMG
-132 IMITNECGD
+132 ILITNECGD

-182 SYMSYCSYICIAFG
+182 SYMSYCSYICTAFG

-206 KKTNLDLQSQLTK
+206 KKTNFDLQSQLLK
-219 GICEMLNSAYLLTNE
+219 GIVEMLNSAYLLSNE
-234 SLKKFLDDTAKLLVF
+234 SLKKNLDDNTKLIVY

-268 AEFDKTGEN
+268 ADFDKTGEN
-277 YGTAVTYQ
+277 FGVAVTYQ
-285 GGIVQCLKKN
+285 GGIVQCLNKN
-295 DTKEQNKIKNLIYD
+295 NTKEQNKIKNLIKE
-309 KDTLFLDKETQK
+309 KDMLFLDKETQR
-321 GKDMFDKNSRVY
+321 GQEMYEKNQRVY
-333 NDIIKELDQMPV
+333 NELIKEIDQMPV
-345 VQKKIMCSPQMPPEY
+345 VQKKIMCSPQMPPEF

-365 NSNELDALIPKEV
+365 NNNELDALIPREV
-378 KVMIS
+378 KAMIS

-415 PSSLETILS
+415 PASLETILS
-424 QTSISE
+424 QSSISE

-441 KGGSMFLNNSLQTLD
+441 KGGSMYLNNSLQTLD
-456 NLPNEINNR
+456 NIPNEIDNR
-465 INGLLNILMNE
+465 INGLLTILMNE

-503 VTTLNSYRNK
+503 VATLNSYRNK
-513 LNLARQCDQQ
+513 LGQARQCDQQ
-523 TKEGISENLKYFEYL
+523 TKSGITDNYKYFEYL

-546 NKIPHKVDQNS
+546 NKIPHKVDQNVI
-557 LKNCPEAADLRK
+557 KNCPEAVDLRK
-569 DLDSIESLKNSA
+569 ELDNLENLKNRA

-609 TENSVF
+609 TENAVF

-622 MEKFNELQNISSQI
+622 MTSFNELQNISSQI

-646 NEIFLKAKNEK
+646 NEIFLKVKSEK
-657 FKPDLDN
+657 FKPDMDN

-672 NYCQLFRQKEVQ
+672 NYCQLFRQKEIQ

-702 NRNITDFLM
+702 NRNVTDFLM

-721 SSITLGS
+721 SSITMGS
-728 NYDEKKIDDNSG
+728 NYNEKKDDDNSG
-740 GNYWDLTKKGLNYLG
+740 GNYWDFTKKGLNYLG
-755 EKITQVQNKFFGN
+755 EKVQQVQNKFFGGGN
-768 NDNNNQSENK
+768 KNENDNKNEQS
-778 DNQNNNNNNM
+778 NNNNNNM
-788 YGQNNNNMYGQNN
+788 YGQNNNNNMYGQYGQQNN
-801 NNMYGQYGQSNN
+801 NNMYGQYGQPNNN
-813 NMYGQNNNNNMYG
+813 NMYGQNNNNNNMYGQYGQNNNNNMYG
-826 QNNNNNMYGQPNNNN
+826 QNNNNNMYGKPNNNNPYGQPNNNN
-841 NMYGQNNNNNNNMY
+841 PYEQP
-855 GQNNNN
+855 N

-874 YGQNNNN
+874 YGQYGQQNNNN
-881 MYGQNNNNMYGQPN
+881 MYGQQQGMYGQQPNPNMYGQQQYQQQQYGQQPMYGQNNNNMYGQ
-895 SNNMYG
+895 
-901 QNNNNNMY
+901 
-909 GQPNN
+909 
-914 NNMYGQFGQPNNN
+914 
-927 MYGQQQQN
+927 
-935 QPNMYGQQQYGQQP
+935 QQY
-949 MYGQQQFYN
+949 YN
-958 QNK
+958 PNK

>member
-1 MIPNRLKE
+1 MIPNKLKD
-9 AKPVDLISVI
+9 AKPLDLISTI
-19 KAYIMR
+19 KAYIMK

-45 NRNVISTMGG
+45 NRNVVSTMAT
-55 MNQNLDTLK
+55 MTQNLDTLK

-83 MTFGR
+83 MTFGQ
-88 ENYCVQVEFQ
+88 ENFCVQIEFQ
-98 WKDIFKNKIWSS
+98 WKDIFKNKSYSS
-110 YSINFEFYNVMF
+110 YSINFEYYNVMF

-132 IMITNECGD
+132 ILITNECGD

-182 SYMSYCSYICIAFG
+182 SYMSYCSYICTAFG

-206 KKTNLDLQSQLTK
+206 KKTNFDLQSQLLK
-219 GICEMLNSAYLLTNE
+219 GIVEMLNSAYLLSNE
-234 SLKKFLDDTAKLLVF
+234 SLKKNLDDNTKLIVY

-268 AEFDKTGEN
+268 ADFDKTGEN
-277 YGTAVTYQ
+277 FGVAVTYQ
-285 GGIVQCLKKN
+285 GGIVQCLNKN
-295 DTKEQNKIKNLIYD
+295 NTKEQNKIKNLIKE
-309 KDTLFLDKETQK
+309 KDMLFLDKETQR
-321 GKDMFDKNSRVY
+321 GQEMYEKNQRVY
-333 NDIIKELDQMPV
+333 NELIKEIDQMPV
-345 VQKKIMCSPQMPPEY
+345 VQKKIMCSPQMPPEF

-365 NSNELDALIPKEV
+365 NNNELDALIPREV
-378 KVMIS
+378 KAMIS

-415 PSSLETILS
+415 PASLETILS
-424 QTSISE
+424 QSSISE

-456 NLPNEINNR
+456 NIPNEIDNR
-465 INGLLNILMNE
+465 INGLLTILMNE

-503 VTTLNSYRNK
+503 VATLNSYRNK
-513 LNLARQCDQQ
+513 LGQARQCDQQ
-523 TKEGISENLKYFEYL
+523 TKSGITDNYKYFEYL

-546 NKIPHKVDQNS
+546 NKIPHKVDQNVI
-557 LKNCPEAADLRK
+557 KNCPEAVDLRK
-569 DLDSIESLKNSA
+569 ELDNLENLKNRA

-609 TENSVF
+609 TENAVF

-622 MEKFNELQNISSQI
+622 MTSFNELQNISSQI

-646 NEIFLKAKNEK
+646 NEIFLKVKSEK
-657 FKPDLDN
+657 FKPDMDN

-672 NYCQLFRQKEVQ
+672 NYCQLFRQKEIQ

-702 NRNITDFLM
+702 NRNVTDFLM

-721 SSITLGS
+721 SSITMGS
-728 NYDEKKIDDNSG
+728 NYNEKKDDDNSG
-740 GNYWDLTKKGLNYLG
+740 GNYWDFTKKGLNYLG
-755 EKITQVQNKFFGN
+755 EKVQQVQNKFFGGGN
-768 NDNNNQSENK
+768 KNENDNKNEQSNNNNNMYGQYGQ
-778 DNQNNNNNNM
+778 QNNNNMYGQYGQPNNNNM
-788 YGQNNNNMYGQNN
+788 YGQNNNN
-801 NNMYGQYGQSNN
+801 NNMYGQYGQNNN

-826 QNNNNNMYGQPNNNN
+826 QNNNNMYGKPNNNN
-841 NMYGQNNNNNNNMY
+841 PYGQP
-855 GQNNNN
+855 N

-874 YGQNNNN
+874 YGQPNNNN
-881 MYGQNNNNMYGQPN
+881 MYGQYGQQNNNNMYGQQQGMYGQQPNPNMYGQQQYQQQQYGQQPMYGQNNNNMYGQ
-895 SNNMYG
+895 
-901 QNNNNNMY
+901 
-909 GQPNN
+909 
-914 NNMYGQFGQPNNN
+914 
-927 MYGQQQQN
+927 
-935 QPNMYGQQQYGQQP
+935 QQY
-949 MYGQQQFYN
+949 YN
-958 QNK
+958 PNK

>member
-1 MIPNRLKE
+1 MIPNKLKD
-9 AKPVDLISVI
+9 AKPLDLISTI
-19 KAYIMR
+19 KAYIMK

-45 NRNVISTMGG
+45 NRNVVSTMAT
-55 MNQNLDTLK
+55 MTQNLDTLK

-83 MTFGR
+83 MTFGQ
-88 ENYCVQVEFQ
+88 ENFCVQIEFQ
-98 WKDIFKNKIWSS
+98 WKDIFKNKSYSS
-110 YSINFEFYNVMF
+110 YSINFEYYNVMF

-132 IMITNECGD
+132 ILITNECGD

-182 SYMSYCSYICIAFG
+182 SYMSYCSYICTAFG

-206 KKTNLDLQSQLTK
+206 KKTNFDLQSQLLK
-219 GICEMLNSAYLLTNE
+219 GIVEMLNSAYLLSNE
-234 SLKKFLDDTAKLLVF
+234 SLKKNLDDNTKLIVY

-268 AEFDKTGEN
+268 ADFDKTGEN
-277 YGTAVTYQ
+277 FGVAVTYQ
-285 GGIVQCLKKN
+285 GGIVQCLNKN
-295 DTKEQNKIKNLIYD
+295 NTKEQNKIKNLIKE
-309 KDTLFLDKETQK
+309 KDMLFLDKETQR
-321 GKDMFDKNSRVY
+321 GQEMYEKNQRIY
-333 NDIIKELDQMPV
+333 NELIKEIDQMPV
-345 VQKKIMCSPQMPPEY
+345 VQKKIMCSPQMPPEF

-365 NSNELDALIPKEV
+365 NNNELDALIPREV
-378 KVMIS
+378 KAMIS

-415 PSSLETILS
+415 PASLETILS
-424 QTSISE
+424 QSSISE

-441 KGGSMFLNNSLQTLD
+441 KGGSMYLNNSLQTLD
-456 NLPNEINNR
+456 NIPNEIDNR
-465 INGLLNILMNE
+465 INGLLTILMNE

-503 VTTLNSYRNK
+503 VATLNSYRNK
-513 LNLARQCDQQ
+513 LGQARQCDQQ
-523 TKEGISENLKYFEYL
+523 TKSGITDNYKYFEYL

-546 NKIPHKVDQNS
+546 NKIPHKVDQNVI
-557 LKNCPEAADLRK
+557 KNCPEAVDLRK
-569 DLDSIESLKNSA
+569 ELDNLENLKNRA

-609 TENSVF
+609 TENAVF

-622 MEKFNELQNISSQI
+622 MTSFNELQNISSQI

-646 NEIFLKAKNEK
+646 NEIFLKVKSEK
-657 FKPDLDN
+657 FKPDMDN

-672 NYCQLFRQKEVQ
+672 NYCQLFRQKEIQ

-702 NRNITDFLM
+702 NRNVTDFLM

-721 SSITLGS
+721 SSITMGS
-728 NYDEKKIDDNSG
+728 NYNEKKDDDNSG
-740 GNYWDLTKKGLNYLG
+740 GNYWDFTKKGLNYLG
-755 EKITQVQNKFFGN
+755 EKVQQVQNKFFGGGN
-768 NDNNNQSENK
+768 KNENDNKNEQS
-778 DNQNNNNNNM
+778 NNNN
-788 YGQNNNNMYGQNN
+788 NNNNMYGQNN
-801 NNMYGQYGQSNN
+801 NNMYGQYGQQNNN
-813 NMYGQNNNNNMYG
+813 NMYGQYGQPNNNNMYGQNNNNNNMYGQYGQNNNNNMYG
-826 QNNNNNMYGQPNNNN
+826 QNNNNNMYGKPNNNN
-841 NMYGQNNNNNNNMY
+841 PYGQP
-855 GQNNNN
+855 N

-874 YGQNNNN
+874 YGQYGQQNNNN
-881 MYGQNNNNMYGQPN
+881 MYGQQQGMYGQQPNPNMYGQQQYQQQQYGQQPMYGQNNNNMYGQ
-895 SNNMYG
+895 
-901 QNNNNNMY
+901 
-909 GQPNN
+909 
-914 NNMYGQFGQPNNN
+914 
-927 MYGQQQQN
+927 
-935 QPNMYGQQQYGQQP
+935 QQY
-949 MYGQQQFYN
+949 YN
-958 QNK
+958 PNK